1 MADSD
6 EASTGKPAT
15 SLRRLRWIAEIAAVR
30 TVVGS
35 VRLLPPGL
43 RLLVGHGL
51 GRFAWAVDSRHR
63 RVARQNLA
71 AAFPDRPVAWRRQVE
86 RDCYRYLGRL
96 LVDVATQCHDVAAL
110 AASTEIE
117 GWEHAEAAARLGR
130 GFFLVSGHFGLWERA
145 PLLQAARGLPVLMVA
160 RPLDNPYLE
169 RWLAGLRRCTG
180 NTLVYK
186 RLAAR
191 AMVRGLARGACVGYM
206 VDQNFPL
213 PGAAFPTFFGRPAAT
228 IADTRPTRGPVPG
241 AGGAGVRLSAS
252 GRVVPHPLFTAHCPA
267 RRRGGRGTRDPPAGH
282 QPTRGGDPRGATRL
296 VLGPPPLA
304 HPPAGRKPNR
314 LTGPVYVSA
323 GRPRGHS
330 TTVSAASTSHAGA
343 PSAIALPPNHDDP
356 VVQLINGEDP

>member
-1 MADSD
+1 MVGTRTAADRVKVRSTVAPSPESRLPCPRANYTFRLTRGRSLPYTPLRMADLD

-35 VRLLPPGL
+35 VRLLPPRL
-43 RLLVGHGL
+43 RLFVGHGL
-51 GRFAWAVDSRHR
+51 GRFAWAVDARHR

-71 AAFPDRPVAWRRQVE
+71 AAFPDRSVAWRRQVE

-169 RWLAGLRRCTG
+169 SWLAGLRRCTG

-186 RLAAR
+186 RQAAR

-213 PGAAFPTFFGRPAAT
+213 PGAAFPTFFGRPAAAAPT
-228 IADTRPTRGPVPG
+228 LGQLAVRYRAPVVPAFAFPRADGSCLVRYSPPIVPRGDGEDEGRAILQQVTSQLEAAIREVPHAWFWVHRRWRTRPPDESP
-241 AGGAGVRLSAS
+241 
-252 GRVVPHPLFTAHCPA
+252 TA
-267 RRRGGRGTRDPPAGH
+267 
-282 QPTRGGDPRGATRL
+282 
-296 VLGPPPLA
+296 
-304 HPPAGRKPNR
+304 
-314 LTGPVYVSA
+314 
-323 GRPRGHS
+323 
-330 TTVSAASTSHAGA
+330 
-343 PSAIALPPNHDDP
+343 
-356 VVQLINGEDP
+356 